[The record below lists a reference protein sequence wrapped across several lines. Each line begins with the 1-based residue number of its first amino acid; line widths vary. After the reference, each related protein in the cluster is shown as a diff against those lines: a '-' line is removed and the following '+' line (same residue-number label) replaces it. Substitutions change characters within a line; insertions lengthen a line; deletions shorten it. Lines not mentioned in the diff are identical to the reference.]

1 MDQLLVDSHEAMP
14 SQLMPL
20 EPEETGAAELAELLL
35 EDSAL
40 LDEPALLEESA
51 LEESALE
58 EPAPEESA
66 LEEPAL
72 VLEAVD
78 TGLVPTAMIFGRAG
92 VTAVRDTSV
101 FAVWAPLLV
110 VTW

>member
-35 EDSAL
+35 EEPAL

-51 LEESALE
+51 LEEPAL
-58 EPAPEESA
+58 EESA

-78 TGLVPTAMIFGRAG
+78 TGLVPTAMIFGWPG
-92 VTAVRDTSV
+92 VTVVRDTSV

-110 VTW
+110 VSW

>member
-35 EDSAL
+35 EEPAL
-40 LDEPALLEESA
+40 LDEPALL
-51 LEESALE
+51 
-58 EPAPEESA
+58 EESA

-78 TGLVPTAMIFGRAG
+78 TGLVPTAMIFGWPG
-92 VTAVRDTSV
+92 VTVVRDTSV

-110 VTW
+110 VSW

>member
-1 MDQLLVDSHEAMP
+1 MPVLIDQLPVDSHWAMP
-14 SQLMPL
+14 LQLMPL
-20 EPEETGAAELAELLL
+20 EPDEAGAAELAELLL
-35 EDSAL
+35 EEPAL

-51 LEESALE
+51 LEE
-58 EPAPEESA
+58 PA

-78 TGLVPTAMIFGRAG
+78 TDLVPTAMILGWAG

-101 FAVWAPLLV
+101 FAVWAPLEV

>member
-1 MDQLLVDSHEAMP
+1 MPVLIDQLPVDSHWAMP
-14 SQLMPL
+14 LQLMPL

-35 EDSAL
+35 EEPAL

-51 LEESALE
+51 L
-58 EPAPEESA
+58 EESA

-78 TGLVPTAMIFGRAG
+78 TGLVPTAMILGWVG
-92 VTAVRDTSV
+92 VPAVRETSV
-101 FAVWAPLLV
+101 LALSAPLLV